1 MPGTLRQAIDSTTPA
16 MLRARG
22 SFKWT
27 APGPDGFGAA
37 VAEMDFGAA
46 PAILDALAGLSAD
59 ANFGYLPPFLAD
71 ELAAAC
77 AEFQKRRYGWDTDPA
92 LIHHVPDVLKA
103 LEIAITRFSRPGSPV
118 ILPTPAYMPFLSV
131 PGFVGRDIIQ
141 VRMRDDNGFFT
152 LDLDAID
159 DAFRAGGHLV
169 IFCNP
174 YNPLGRVFTEQEM
187 TELTAVVD
195 RHGGRVFADE
205 IHGPL
210 VYPGTRHV
218 PYASTSDTAA
228 AHTLTATSASK
239 GWNLPGLKC
248 AQVILTSEAD
258 RQRWEEMGFFAAHG
272 ASNPGVAAN
281 IAAYRHGEAWLDEVL
296 GYLDESRRLLAG
308 LLGRH
313 LPQVRYRPP
322 DGTYLAWL
330 DCTAMDLPDTPG
342 ELINGRARHGGG
354 RARLRRRRRRLL
366 PAQLRHAAAH
376 PRRDGRAHRRGPE
389 LRRGHRPQRA
399 GLSSPAVLPAWARA
413 AVIMSAAWPAA
424 ASASTA
430 STTQKSGSW
439 PAPAASWLSSRCT
452 TRILASCSHSCG
464 RSWPTRSRLA
474 MTSRASSSPAKAL
487 PPEVRSRSARIA
499 SAA

>member
-1 MPGTLRQAIDSTTPA
+1 MPGTLRQAIDSTTAA

-27 APGPDGFGAA
+27 APGPGGFGAA

-46 PAILDALAGLSAD
+46 PAILDAIAGLSAD

-92 LIHHVPDVLKA
+92 LIHHVPDVIKA
-103 LEIAITRFSRPGSPV
+103 LEIAITHFSRPGSPV

-131 PGFVGRDIIQ
+131 PGFLGREIIQ
-141 VRMRDDNGFFT
+141 VQMRDDGGFFT
-152 LDLDAID
+152 LDLDAIE

-174 YNPLGRVFTEQEM
+174 YNPLGRVFTEPEM
-187 TELTAVVD
+187 TELTGVVE

-210 VYPGTRHV
+210 VYPGIRHI
-218 PYASTSDTAA
+218 PYASTSDAAA

-248 AQVILTSEAD
+248 AQVILSNEPD

-281 IAAYRHGEAWLDEVL
+281 IAAYRHGEAWLDEVV
-296 GYLDESRRLLAG
+296 GYLDESRRLLGRAARQAPAPGALPSARRHLSRLARLHRDGPAG
-308 LLGRH
+308 LAGRAH
-313 LPQVRYRPP
+313 QR
-322 DGTYLAWL
+322 
-330 DCTAMDLPDTPG
+330 
-342 ELINGRARHGGG
+342 RARHGGG
-354 RARLRRRRRRLL
+354 RTGLRRWRRRRL
-366 PAQLRHAAAH
+366 PAQLRHASAH
-376 PRRDGRAHRRGPE
+376 PRRDGRTRRRRLELTE
-389 LRRGHRPQRA
+389 LRPGRRPQRA

-430 STTQKSGSW
+430 STTQKS
-439 PAPAASWLSSRCT
+439 LSRT
-452 TRILASCSHSCG
+452 AT
-464 RSWPTRSRLA
+464 
-474 MTSRASSSPAKAL
+474 
-487 PPEVRSRSARIA
+487 
-499 SAA
+499 